1 MNEVLEFPSA
11 AECEPEWQE
20 RPVSVIATHISN
32 VYHEFTRDR
41 LPFITSLAT
50 RVADDSWRTLDRRSC
65 RLSTP

>member
-1 MNEVLEFPSA
+1 MKSSSFPA
-11 AECEPEWQE
+11 LADCEPEWLE

-50 RVADDSWRTLDRRSC
+50 RVAVDSWRPLDSVRAGSQRR
-65 RLSTP
+65 